1 MTVIEHF
8 WFYGRLR
15 GRTTKKVTEE
25 AEEMVKALGLSE
37 KRNAISSSLSG
48 GMKRKLSVATAFVGM
63 EAFPQCYLFT
73 RCFNVYRIPYF
84 FILFQKSIKLGMTFA
99 ILGGSKVVVLD
110 EPTAGVDPH
119 SRRAIW
125 ELLINFKKG
134 RTIIMSTHFMDE
146 ADLLCT
152 YSNICIS
159 LYCKTSTAPN

>member
-15 GRTTKKVTEE
+15 GRTTKKVLEE
-25 AEEMVKALGLSE
+25 AEEMVKSLGLSE

-48 GMKRKLSVATAFVGM
+48 GMKRKLSVATAFVGTELLYSVPFLHNVFFELYSEEVFFYQKM
-63 EAFPQCYLFT
+63 LFT
-73 RCFNVYRIPYF
+73 N
-84 FILFQKSIKLGMTFA
+84 
-99 ILGGSKVVVLD
+99 LGGSKVVVLD

-125 ELLINFKKG
+125 ELLIKFKKG

-146 ADLLCT
+146 ADLLG
-152 YSNICIS
+152 
-159 LYCKTSTAPN
+159 A